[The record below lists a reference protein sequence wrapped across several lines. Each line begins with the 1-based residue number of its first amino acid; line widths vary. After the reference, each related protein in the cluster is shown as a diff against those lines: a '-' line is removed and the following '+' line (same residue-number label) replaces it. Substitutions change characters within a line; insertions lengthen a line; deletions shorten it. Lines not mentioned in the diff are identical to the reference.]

1 MKKPYT
7 ILAAIVILVILA
19 ISVAFYYSAPKPSP
33 KVVQTLVLGTTLDV
47 TPNLDPGQNYLTGVL
62 NLNNV
67 VFDPLYEVPPGI
79 YPNAY
84 LAPRLAAGDPT
95 VSADGLHWTIPL
107 RQGVKFQDGTAFNS
121 TAVKYSFDRLSSL
134 KSYSSWLLS
143 SVSSVDVVDTYTVRM
158 NLKYPNAALKG
169 ALTMPVAGPVSPS
182 SVQRMGLDAF
192 GKTPVGTGPFKY
204 VEWVPGDH
212 VTLAPYTGY
221 WNQSRAPKVILV
233 YKIFADSATMK
244 LAIQKGEIDSAWDNI
259 RYSDFPSL
267 LTDPNIK
274 HVVVTEGYYE
284 LLTLNMGI
292 PGSPLQDLRV
302 RQAVAYSIDQNEIS
316 RKVFQGI
323 FSAANDTLFVQG
335 QYPKPSWS
343 MYTPT
348 NIAKAKQLL
357 TAAGYPNGVDITIW
371 FTNVIVGSPD
381 VEALIQ
387 EQLARSGIRAKLNSQ
402 ETGAFYSRF
411 RGGEFE
417 SAVGQMSADYL
428 DADST
433 ASFIAASTGSYAKRV
448 RLNDTMLD
456 NLVKQGVATTDP
468 AQRAKIYGDIQ
479 DRLAALCVYVPIV
492 NILDLWFYRNN
503 VSGVQSYYFQ
513 YSPWWTLDK
522 SAPAS

>member
-1 MKKPYT
+1 
-7 ILAAIVILVILA
+7 
-19 ISVAFYYSAPKPSP
+19 
-33 KVVQTLVLGTTLDV
+33 
-47 TPNLDPGQNYLTGVL
+47 
-62 NLNNV
+62 
-67 VFDPLYEVPPGI
+67 
-79 YPNAY
+79 
-84 LAPRLAAGDPT
+84 
-95 VSADGLHWTIPL
+95 
-107 RQGVKFQDGTAFNS
+107 
-121 TAVKYSFDRLSSL
+121 
-134 KSYSSWLLS
+134 
-143 SVSSVDVVDTYTVRM
+143 
-158 NLKYPNAALKG
+158 
-169 ALTMPVAGPVSPS
+169 
-182 SVQRMGLDAF
+182 
-192 GKTPVGTGPFKY
+192 
-204 VEWVPGDH
+204 
-212 VTLAPYTGY
+212 
-221 WNQSRAPKVILV
+221 
-233 YKIFADSATMK
+233 
-244 LAIQKGEIDSAWDNI
+244 
-259 RYSDFPSL
+259 
-267 LTDPNIK
+267 
-274 HVVVTEGYYE
+274 
-284 LLTLNMGI
+284 
-292 PGSPLQDLRV
+292 
-302 RQAVAYSIDQNEIS
+302 
-316 RKVFQGI
+316 
-323 FSAANDTLFVQG
+323 
-335 QYPKPSWS
+335 

-348 NIAKAKQLL
+348 NITKAKQLL

-448 RLNDTMLD
+448 RLNDTIID

-522 SAPAS
+522 SAPAT

>member
-1 MKKPYT
+1 MKKTYT
-7 ILAAIVILVILA
+7 IVAAVVILVILA
-19 ISVAFYYSAPKPSP
+19 ISVYFYSNAPKPSP

-67 VFDPLYEVPPGI
+67 VFDPLYEVPPNI

-107 RQGVKFQDGTAFNS
+107 RQGVKFQDGTPCNA
-121 TAVKYSFDRLSSL
+121 TTVKYSFDRLSNL
-134 KSYSSWLLS
+134 KSYSAWLLE
-143 SVSSVDVVDTYTVRM
+143 SVASVDVVDTYTVRM
-158 NLKYPNAALKG
+158 NLKFPNAALKG

-182 SVQRMGLDAF
+182 AVQRMGLDAF

-221 WNQSRAPKVILV
+221 WNQSRVPKVNLV

-259 RYSDFPSL
+259 RYSDYPSL
-267 LTDPNIK
+267 LSDPNIK

-292 PGSPLQDLRV
+292 PNSPLRDLRV
-302 RQAVAYSIDQNEIS
+302 RQAIAYSIDQNEIS
-316 RKVFQGI
+316 QKVFQGI
-323 FSAANDTLFVQG
+323 YSPANDTLFVSG
-335 QYPKPSWS
+335 QYPKPSWLQ
-343 MYTPT
+343 YKPT
-348 NIAKAKQLL
+348 NVAKAKQLL
-357 TAAGYPNGVDITIW
+357 TDAGYPNGIDITIW
-371 FTNVIVGSPD
+371 FTGVIAGSPD

-387 EQLARSGIRAKLNSQ
+387 EQLGRAGIRAKLQSQ
-402 ETGAFYSRF
+402 DTGTFYARF
-411 RGGEFE
+411 RGGQFE

-433 ASFIAASTGSYAKRV
+433 ASFIAASTGSYSKRV

-456 NLVKQGVATTDP
+456 SLVRQGVATTDP

-492 NILDLWFYRNN
+492 NILDLWFYRTN

-522 SAPAS
+522 SPTT